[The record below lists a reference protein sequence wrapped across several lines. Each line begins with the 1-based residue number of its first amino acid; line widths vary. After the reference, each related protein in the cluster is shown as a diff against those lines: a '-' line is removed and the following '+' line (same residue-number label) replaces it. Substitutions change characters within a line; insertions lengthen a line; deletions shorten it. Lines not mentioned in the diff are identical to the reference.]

1 MRIVK
6 VGNNGRTNRT
16 EVDTTSQSEIIAT
29 VSEMQVKVSE
39 ISDKHVDQLHA
50 LPAAS
55 VDVASGLHSEIE
67 RAERLNP

>member
-1 MRIVK
+1 
-6 VGNNGRTNRT
+6 
-16 EVDTTSQSEIIAT
+16 
-29 VSEMQVKVSE
+29 MQVKVSE
-39 ISDKHVDQLHA
+39 ISDKHVDQWHA